1 MEPWQA
7 QNIVGKESFGSSPSP
22 PRTPSVLEW
31 KAVTSLMDLSGVKAR
46 KKEVNQ
52 PVMNTTSSWSPLP
65 RKCLY
70 PELLECLEEAP
81 MVNSQDQK
89 LPTHM
94 WEKKRLALES
104 RLNLGLNRFGGT
116 TKPIGTPY
124 GPPPSPEI
132 SIPSPQISEW
142 CLIMPCEQSD
152 QTMPNLKPLKEE
164 FMCFGVVQELE
175 NLVVLGMKREKVLT
189 LSVHDPSFG
198 MAIKIKNMLSLMNFE
213 EVLMWRTCFD
223 GLIVIRSVWKLK
235 GARGLWLEGQY
246 GSLRTWSP
254 LVGTQ
259 V

>member
-7 QNIVGKESFGSSPSP
+7 QTLVDKESSGSSPSP

-31 KAVTSLMDLSGVKAR
+31 KAVTSLMALSGVKVK
-46 KKEVNQ
+46 KKEETV
-52 PVMNTTSSWSPLP
+52 PVTNTISSWSPFP

-89 LPTHM
+89 LPTPM

-116 TKPIGTPY
+116 TRQIGTPF

-132 SIPSPQISEW
+132 LTPFQQISEW
-142 CLIMPCEQSD
+142 CLIMHCEQSG
-152 QTMPNLKPLKEE
+152 QTMRNLKPLKEE
-164 FMCFGVVQELE
+164 FMSFGVVQELE

-213 EVLMWRTCFD
+213 EALMWRTCFD

-235 GARGLWLEGQY
+235 GARGPWLEEQY
-246 GSLRTWSP
+246 GSLQTWSP

-259 V
+259 D